1 MLRSTA
7 IRVLAILFTT
17 INISHALPHNALL
30 SPNFPHPAPSSP
42 DFHPLTSRLNRRA
55 TAIDY
60 VAYASAAI
68 DQMQTWYSASTGLWS
83 NAWWSSANVVTM
95 LADFQEHFPSQAEPT
110 TNLVFPTT
118 LKQAPANPGYTG
130 FINGFYDDELW
141 WVLAWIKVYDVTG
154 DATYLDTASTLFED
168 AKSAWGTTPAAC
180 KGGLW

>member
-7 IRVLAILFTT
+7 LRVLTVLFTT
-17 INISHALPHNALL
+17 IHVSFALPHNALS
-30 SPNFPHPAPSSP
+30 SPNFPHAAPLSP
-42 DFHPLTSRLNRRA
+42 NFQPLTSRLNRRA
-55 TAIDY
+55 TAKDY

-95 LADFQEHFPSQAEPT
+95 LADFQEYFPSQAEPT

-118 LKQAPANPGYTG
+118 LKQAPANPGYAG
-130 FINGFYDDELW
+130 FLDGFYDDELW

-154 DATYLDTASTLFED
+154 DATYLNTAATLFED
-168 AKSAWGTTPAAC
+168 SKNAWGTTPAAC